1 VEELCACQSD
11 RANQAELSGEQ
22 LRMPVEELEAAVD
35 WPTTLAFER
44 ENAAHRVGTQA
55 VRRRLIIDNRFYQYW
70 RPVKFACPNTWL
82 SIAVRIALW
91 SAPVRC

>member
-1 VEELCACQSD
+1 MTGCRPVEELCACQSD

-55 VRRRLIIDNRFYQYW
+55 VRRRLIIDNIFYQEYD
-70 RPVKFACPNTWL
+70 
-82 SIAVRIALW
+82 
-91 SAPVRC
+91 